1 MVPST
6 AGLRDRALSVI
17 RRVPRMSTSGTR
29 LLAALARRDIDG
41 RELVA
46 IVQRDPVLAAHVL
59 QLANSGAFGRLR
71 RVETIPHAVA
81 FLGQSTLR
89 RYAVSWAMS
98 GLFKRLSLP
107 PGWSMTRF
115 SMHAEATAQLVDI
128 LCDSIPVDGADAA
141 LLAGLVHDIGKFAI
155 CAAAPDAIGRI
166 LSVRT
171 EGSTATEC
179 ERQMLG
185 IDHAEISSMAAEQWH
200 LSDDTCRAIHFHHEP
215 ERDSSPKG
223 IPLSLVLAK
232 SDRFIN
238 GLGLSFLSSSW
249 DATDRLEIP
258 GYDTEVKRAL
268 KSFEVVW
275 RASHAPGG

>member
-1 MVPST
+1 MVSST
-6 AGLRDRALSVI
+6 AGLRDQALSVI
-17 RRVPRMSTSGTR
+17 RRVPRMSASASR
-29 LLAALARRDIDG
+29 LLAALARRDIEG
-41 RELVA
+41 REL
-46 IVQRDPVLAAHVL
+46 ISIIQRDPVLAAHVL

-71 RVETIPHAVA
+71 RIETIPHAVA
-81 FLGQSTLR
+81 YLGQSTLR
-89 RYAVSWAMS
+89 RYSVTWAMS
-98 GLFKRLSLP
+98 GLFKRLSVP

-128 LCDSIPVDGADAA
+128 LCDSIPVEGADAG

-155 CAAAPDAIGRI
+155 CSAAPDVMSRI
-166 LSVRT
+166 LAERT
-171 EGSTATEC
+171 QDRTATEC

-185 IDHAEISSMAAEQWH
+185 IDHAEISSMAAEQWR

-215 ERDSSPKG
+215 ERDSASKG

-232 SDRFIN
+232 SDKFIN
-238 GLGLSFLSSSW
+238 GLGLSFLSSTW
-249 DATDRLEIP
+249 DATGRLEIP

-275 RASHAPGG
+275 RASHAPDG